1 MALRNYSSNVDST
14 KTAGE
19 IQQLLASYGARR
31 VALDYNEDGQ
41 CVAITFMADVG
52 GQDLYFRLQPDP
64 SGTLQALKNDPDV
77 PKSYVTWEQA
87 RRTAWRNEKDWVD
100 TQLAKVEAQNAQLE
114 QLFLGYGV
122 TVTGETVYERIL
134 RNSRLLAKRI
144 DD

>member
-1 MALRNYSSNVDST
+1 MALRNYSSTVNPT

-31 VALDYNEDGQ
+31 VALDYDEDGQ
-41 CVAITFMADVG
+41 CEAITFMADVG
-52 GQDLYFRLQPDP
+52 GQDLYFRLEPDP
-64 SGTLQALKNDPDV
+64 SGTLQALKNDSDV

-100 TQLAKVEAQNAQLE
+100 AQLAKVEAQNARLE

-122 TVTGETVYERIL
+122 TDTGETVYERL
-134 RNSRLLAKRI
+134 QRSDKLLTTTLV
-144 DD
+144 